1 MAIRHG
7 NRCYVQLL
15 LDPHKAEL
23 LKKEAEDSGKKFS
36 DHLRTLLYK
45 SLQRSQPSSLYNE
58 AEAKDQASWR
68 ESIANRVQGRMRN
81 RAERLEN
88 AAEEIINSQKEAC

>member
-23 LKKEAEDSGKKFS
+23 LKDEALAADRKFT

-45 SLQRSQPSSLYNE
+45 SLERSQPV
-58 AEAKDQASWR
+58 
-68 ESIANRVQGRMRN
+68 RV
-81 RAERLEN
+81 
-88 AAEEIINSQKEAC
+88 

>member
-7 NRCYVQLL
+7 NRTYVQLL
-15 LDPHKAEL
+15 LDPHKAAL
-23 LKKEAEDSGKKFS
+23 LKKEAEDAGRKFS

>member
-7 NRCYVQLL
+7 NRTYVQLL
-15 LDPHKAEL
+15 LDPHKAAL
-23 LKKEAEDSGKKFS
+23 LKKEAEESGKKLT

-58 AEAKDQASWR
+58 AQAKDEASWR
-68 ESIANRVQGRMRN
+68 ESIANRVQGRMRR
-81 RAERLEN
+81 RAQRLEN
-88 AAEEIINSQKEAC
+88 AAEDVINSQKEAC

>member
-23 LKKEAEDSGKKFS
+23 LKDEAQPRIEVY

-45 SLQRSQPSSLYNE
+45 SLERSQPSSVFNE
-58 AEAKDQASWR
+58 AQAKMKPLERVHREASSGKT
-68 ESIANRVQGRMRN
+68 ESA
-81 RAERLEN
+81 
-88 AAEEIINSQKEAC
+88 

>member
-23 LKKEAEDSGKKFS
+23 LKNEALAADRKFT

-45 SLQRSQPSSLYNE
+45 SLERSQPSSVFNE
-58 AEAKDQASWR
+58 AQAKDEAAWR
-68 ESIANRVQGRMRN
+68 ESIARRVKGRQKAR
-81 RAERLEN
+81 EQRL
-88 AAEEIINSQKEAC
+88 AARQEEIMNNPPEAC

>member
-7 NRCYVQLL
+7 NRTYVQLL
-15 LDPHKAEL
+15 LDPHKAAL
-23 LKKEAEDSGKKFS
+23 LKKEAEESGKKLT

-58 AEAKDQASWR
+58 AQAKDEASWR